1 MSVIEQLG
9 SHNTLTT
16 IQLPNHFTLLSS
28 DRAEHHFV
36 GSEPNKATQR
46 NNVEASA
53 RVKEAWSKYESGDR
67 YGAYYVGD
75 ALHGYADTF
84 SHEGFTAWHNDEI
97 NKRTGSGRPNTG
109 HADAEDGGYRPD
121 RPYNDVKKAIEA
133 AKGIYD
139 LIPDAKGG
147 KVLPWSEVE
156 KDLTKAFSFDPKEED
171 PGRNEMDRIINMRD
185 VTQERFGERP
195 LYSKSKFDSERRTFE
210 KAMKRQTDERTKKQ
224 NK

>member
-1 MSVIEQLG
+1 
-9 SHNTLTT
+9 
-16 IQLPNHFTLLSS
+16 
-28 DRAEHHFV
+28 
-36 GSEPNKATQR
+36 
-46 NNVEASA
+46 
-53 RVKEAWSKYESGDR
+53 
-67 YGAYYVGD
+67 
-75 ALHGYADTF
+75 
-84 SHEGFTAWHNDEI
+84 
-97 NKRTGSGRPNTG
+97 
-109 HADAEDGGYRPD
+109 
-121 RPYNDVKKAIEA
+121 VKKAIEA

-210 KAMKRQTDERTKKQ
+210 KAMKRQTDERTKKK